1 MAADP
6 FEIYAPKGRVLV
18 LGLLGVLMT
27 ALSALPVLLVW
38 SGRSDLDEMLVMLP
52 IGVIG
57 LVFFGF
63 ATLTALYRLFSPR
76 PIMRVDAHGIHVWRY
91 PSLSWQ
97 EFSYAE
103 TVISSG
109 EVMLVL
115 NTHDDDAYRARMIW
129 YRRLWARANAALVE
143 GAVYLSQRL
152 LPVSASDLAHRI
164 NEIAD

>member
-1 MAADP
+1 MTGDP

-27 ALSALPVLLVW
+27 ALSALPIWRVG

-57 LVFFGF
+57 LVFFGI

-91 PSLSWQ
+91 PSLSWH
-97 EFSYAE
+97 EFSYAD
-103 TVISSG
+103 TATSSG

-115 NTHDDDAYRARMIW
+115 NTHDNDAYRARMIW
-129 YRRLWARANAALVE
+129 YRRLWARGNAALVE

-152 LPVSASDLAHRI
+152 LPVSVQDLAHRI
-164 NEIAD
+164 NDLAD